1 MSFLACLPATSL
13 TLASLSLTRPPS
25 EPFDCPSVRALV
37 SSFPFFFYIIS
48 RFRVSRLATRALLP
62 LLPLSLSLSRILILS
77 VGLHVSLSLAVSLS
91 LSA

>member
-62 LLPLSLSLSRILILS
+62 LLPLSLSHILILS